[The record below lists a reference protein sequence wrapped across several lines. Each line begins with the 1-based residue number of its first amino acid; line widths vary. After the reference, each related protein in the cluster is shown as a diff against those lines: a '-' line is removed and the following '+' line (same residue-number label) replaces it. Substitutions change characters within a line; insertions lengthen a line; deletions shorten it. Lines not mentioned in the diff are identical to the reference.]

1 MTLLMINISVYLLDV
16 VTDNIESYK
25 KLYATPKVASLY
37 EHIFRKYTNYV
48 FSRRRKFNISPENV
62 YYKYFQ
68 YMLEK
73 FNQNK
78 ILLKSEKYGCYDDLI
93 TIIHIFIFYLYDD
106 CYYDETKRK
115 SIEYII
121 KHEYP
126 VNLLT
131 KTNESILH
139 TLFDDGYNKV
149 ANNDKAEAFISFLL
163 TSTNFKHLNLKTK
176 STLLKENTFTPL
188 SLAVRNKRR
197 VGIIKLLLD
206 NGSTIGSPDLAK
218 WLNSKYP
225 SLNVCQK
232 YVTLQS
238 LSAAII
244 N

>member
-1 MTLLMINISVYLLDV
+1 M
-16 VTDNIESYK
+16 E
-25 KLYATPKVASLY
+25 TPKLPVFMNIYLK
-37 EHIFRKYTNYV
+37 KYTNYV
-48 FSRRRKFNISPENV
+48 FSRHRKFNISPENV

-78 ILLKSEKYGCYDDLI
+78 ILLKSEKYGCYNDLI
-93 TIIHIFIFYLYDD
+93 TITHIFIFYLYGE
-106 CYYDETKRK
+106 CYYDETKMK
-115 SIEYII
+115 SVEYII

-126 VNLLT
+126 INLLT
-131 KTNESILH
+131 KTNEFILH
-139 TLFDDGYNKV
+139 TLFKENYNKV
-149 ANNDKAEAFISFLL
+149 ANNERAKAFRSFLL

-188 SLAVRNKRR
+188 SLAIRNKRR

-206 NGSTIGSPDLAK
+206 NGSTIGSPAFANL
-218 WLNSKYP
+218 LNSKYP
-225 SLNVCQK
+225 SLNIFQK

-244 N
+244 NENNNNNEKRKLPLPTIMQKFVKGCN